1 MTMKSVRVFR
11 IRGLMKMEA
20 AKQISYS
27 QFPARV
33 AAVLLTASVVIE
45 LASFAGLASSVTASF
60 RYPIDRITGF
70 SLVVFGLLGMYGL
83 LRNKMVGG
91 YFALLNSVFEIVLG
105 SYAFVKIYDA
115 LQLDLA
121 STLTSVPLVLG
132 SVTLVC
138 VFKTRFDQ
146 PRDSSALDRKS
157 LSERSDRYT
166 LQTVNVT
173 KKYLLGPIAIP
184 AINGINMRVRKGE
197 FVAIMGPSGSGK
209 STLLNLIGALDRPT
223 SGRVLIDGIDI
234 SMLDEPSLARLRNEK
249 IGFVFQAYNLVTR
262 SSVLRNMELPAL
274 VRGYSREERL
284 ARVSDLLEIVGLGDK
299 MSRKPKT
306 LSGGEQQRV
315 AIARALVNDPEII
328 LADEPTGNV
337 DSKTGLVIMG
347 FLREL
352 NSQKK
357 NTIIV
362 VTHDSEVAGMTDR
375 VINIRDG
382 RISDDGMVGGASA

>member
-1 MTMKSVRVFR
+1 MDAS
-11 IRGLMKMEA
+11 A
-20 AKQISYS
+20 

-33 AAVLLTASVVIE
+33 AAVLLAASVFIE
-45 LASFAGLASSVTASF
+45 LASFAGLVSSVTASF
-60 RYPIDRITGF
+60 RYPVDRIIG
-70 SLVVFGLLGMYGL
+70 LVLVAFGLLGVYGL

-91 YFALLNSVFEIVLG
+91 YFGLLSSAFEIVLG
-105 SYAFVKIYDA
+105 SYSVFKIYDA

-121 STLTSVPLVLG
+121 STLNSATSLVLG
-132 SVTLVC
+132 FVTVVC

-146 PRDSSALDRKS
+146 SSGSSALDRKS
-157 LSERSDRYT
+157 LSEGSNTYT
-166 LQTVNVT
+166 LQTVNVK
-173 KKYLLGPIAIP
+173 KKYLLGPIDIS
-184 AINGINMRVRKGE
+184 AINGIDMRVRKGE

-234 SMLDEPSLARLRNEK
+234 STLDESGLARLRNEK

-284 ARVSDLLEIVGLGDK
+284 AKVRDLLGIVGLSDK
-299 MSRKPKT
+299 TSRKPRT

-337 DSKTGLVIMG
+337 DSKTGHVIMG

-357 NTIIV
+357 TTIVI
-362 VTHDSEVAGMTDR
+362 VTHDSEVARMTDR

-382 RISDDGMVGGASA
+382 KISDDVTVRGVAA